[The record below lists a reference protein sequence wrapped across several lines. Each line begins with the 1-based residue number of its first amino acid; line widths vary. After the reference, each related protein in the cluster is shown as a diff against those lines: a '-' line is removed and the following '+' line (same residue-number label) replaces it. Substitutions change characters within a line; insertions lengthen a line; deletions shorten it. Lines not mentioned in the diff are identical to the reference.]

1 MHLQLAILLSSL
13 LLTGNII
20 FFFDILFESVLFCGG
35 ARVFDF
41 ACVYRFRGL
50 QGVMAFA
57 VGAEGGGHFC
67 ACSDLIDR
75 QQWRVHKE
83 NGVPVGDGQRG
94 IKGWHYDRVA
104 CQESAAVFFSFH
116 FIFSS
121 QSCPLHPPSALTPN
135 SAPHLNRLRSQTCV
149 VYLFTKK
156 E

>member
-1 MHLQLAILLSSL
+1 M
-13 LLTGNII
+13 
-20 FFFDILFESVLFCGG
+20 
-35 ARVFDF
+35 
-41 ACVYRFRGL
+41 
-50 QGVMAFA
+50 MFA

-104 CQESAAVFFSFH
+104 CQESAAVFFFFH
-116 FIFSS
+116 FNFFVSI
-121 QSCPLHPPSALTPN
+121 SCPLHPSSALTPN

-149 VYLFTKK
+149 MYLFTKK
-156 E
+156 K